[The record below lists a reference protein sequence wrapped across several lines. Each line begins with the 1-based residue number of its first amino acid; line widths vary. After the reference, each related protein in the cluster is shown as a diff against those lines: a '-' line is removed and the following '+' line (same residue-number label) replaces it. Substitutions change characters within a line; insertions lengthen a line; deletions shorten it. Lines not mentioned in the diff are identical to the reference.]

1 MTYYTD
7 EGVHRDAAVRK
18 AVRNP
23 SAFPHPHSQQQSGM
37 TLRDYFAGQCM
48 QALLT
53 RGDDTNRP
61 AIAEWAYMMADAM
74 LKERA

>member
-1 MTYYTD
+1 MTQYTY
-7 EGVHRDAAVRK
+7 ESVRRDAAVRE

-23 SAFPHPHSQQQSGM
+23 PAFPHPHVLQQSGM